1 MHECPFIPPYPAPL
15 AQKPGLIRRFYLG
28 WCKSW
33 LDMLHGRAY
42 TMKLGVTQLP
52 AGRAFMVNDMA
63 LVERVLGDAAHFPKH
78 RMVHDMLAPMIG
90 NSVFVSNGEEWA
102 HQRAMVNPAFV
113 HTNLKRAFPLM
124 AAATRDMIG
133 RMRALVN
140 NSRAD
145 AAGGR
150 VVNVDPLMT
159 HVTADVIFRTIFS
172 VELGEAEAGAV
183 YRAFGEY
190 QTVSQRAHLLR
201 LYRLPGFGLGR
212 RARRLGQRVRAVF
225 APIVEARA
233 AKGRAAGERRD
244 ILDALLDA
252 RHPVS
257 GVGFTTGELVDQ
269 LALIFLA
276 GHETTATSL
285 GWALYLLSECPEM
298 QERLHAEIEAVTGG
312 GPLDYEHVKALD
324 GVRNLYREA
333 LRLYPPVGFL
343 PRTSDTPVTMRDKR
357 VGAGEL
363 MLVAPW
369 LVQRNPGNW
378 ACPHAFAPDRFNTPE
393 GAEAL
398 KEAWIPF
405 GKGERI
411 CIGAGFAQQE
421 AALILAEVIRNFR
434 LEFPAGRPRPQVVA
448 RLTLRPRDG
457 FELVL
462 RAR

>member
-1 MHECPFIPPYPAPL
+1 MPECPFTPPYPVPL

-28 WCKSW
+28 WWKSW

-63 LVERVLGDAAHFPKH
+63 LVEQVLDDAARFPKH

-102 HQRAMVNPAFV
+102 HQRAMINPAFV

-124 AAATRDMIG
+124 AAATRDMIA
-133 RMRALVN
+133 RMR
-140 NSRAD
+140 RQAD
-145 AAGGR
+145 AAGGAAMDI
-150 VVNVDPLMT
+150 DPLMT

-172 VELGEAEAGAV
+172 VKLGEAEAEAV
-183 YRAFGEY
+183 YRAFAQY

-201 LYRLPGFGLGR
+201 MYRLPGFGLEW
-212 RARRLGQRVRAVF
+212 RARKLGQKVRAVF
-225 APIVEARA
+225 APIVAARVA
-233 AKGRAAGERRD
+233 QERAGERRD
-244 ILDALLDA
+244 ILDALLNA
-252 RHPVS
+252 RHPVT
-257 GVGFTTGELVDQ
+257 GAGFSAEQLVDQ

-298 QERLHAEIEAVTGG
+298 QDRLHAEIEAATRGG
-312 GPLDYEHVKALD
+312 ALDYEHVKALD

-343 PRTSDTPVTMRDKR
+343 PRTSDTDLTMRDKR
-357 VGAGEL
+357 IGAGEL

-378 ACPHAFAPDRFNTPE
+378 ACPHTFAPDRFATPE
-393 GAEAL
+393 GAAAM

-421 AALILAEVIRNFR
+421 AALILAEIIRNFR
-434 LEFPAGRPRPQVVA
+434 LEYPAGRRRPEVVA
-448 RLTLRPRDG
+448 RLTLRPRKG
-457 FELVL
+457 FGLIV

>member
-1 MHECPFIPPYPAPL
+1 MHECPFTPPYPQPL
-15 AQKPGLIRRFYLG
+15 AKKPGLLRRFYLG

-63 LVERVLGDAAHFPKH
+63 LVEQVLHDAAQFPKH
-78 RMVHDMLAPMIG
+78 RMVHDMLSPMIG

-133 RMRALVN
+133 RMRGQ
-140 NSRAD
+140 AD
-145 AAGGR
+145 AACGR
-150 VVNVDPLMT
+150 AVDVDPLMT

-172 VELGEAEAGAV
+172 VELGEAEAEAV

-190 QTVSQRAHLLR
+190 QSVSQRAHLLR

-212 RARRLGQRVRAVF
+212 RARRLGGKVRAVF
-225 APIVEARA
+225 APMVEARVA
-233 AKGRAAGERRD
+233 QRRGERRD

-257 GVGFTTGELVDQ
+257 GAPFTADELVDQ

-285 GWALYLLSECPEM
+285 GWALYLLSECAEM
-298 QERLHAEIEAVTGG
+298 QERLHAEIEAATGG
-312 GPLDYEHVKALD
+312 GPLDYEHVRALE

-343 PRTSDTPVTMRDKR
+343 PRTPEAPVTMRDKR
-357 VGAGEL
+357 IGAGEL

-378 ACPHAFAPDRFNTPE
+378 ACPHAFAPDRFTTPE

-421 AALILAEVIRNFR
+421 AALILAEVIRHFR
-434 LEFPAGRPRPQVVA
+434 LEFPAGRRRPEVVA

-457 FELVL
+457 FALVL
-462 RAR
+462 RPR

>member
-1 MHECPFIPPYPAPL
+1 MNASEMTERPFTPPYPAPL
-15 AQKPGLIRRFYLG
+15 AKKPGLLRRFYLG
-28 WCKSW
+28 WWKSW

-63 LVERVLGDAAHFPKH
+63 LVGRVLGDATQFPKH

-102 HQRAMVNPAFV
+102 HQRAMINPAFV

-133 RMRALVN
+133 RMRGQ
-140 NSRAD
+140 AD

-150 VVNVDPLMT
+150 AVDVDPLMT

-190 QTVSQRAHLLR
+190 QSVSQRAHLLR
-201 LYRLPGFGLGR
+201 MYRLPGFGLGR
-212 RARRLGQRVRAVF
+212 RAWRLGERVRAVF
-225 APIVEARA
+225 APIVEARVA
-233 AKGRAAGERRD
+233 QGRSGERRD

-257 GVGFTTGELVDQ
+257 GAGFTSDELVDQ

-298 QERLHAEIEAVTGG
+298 QERLHGEIEAATGG
-312 GPLDYEHVKALD
+312 GALEYEHVKALE

-343 PRTSDTPVTMRDKR
+343 PRTSEVSMTMRDKR
-357 VGAGEL
+357 IAAGEL

-369 LVQRNPGNW
+369 LVHRNPGNW
-378 ACPHAFAPDRFNTPE
+378 ACPHAFAPDRFATPE

-421 AALILAEVIRNFR
+421 AALILAEVIRHFR
-434 LEFPAGRPRPQVVA
+434 LEYPAGRRRPEVVA

-457 FELVL
+457 FGLVL